1 MYVCTHNSMID
12 FGPTDFALF
21 KGKVVEFRM
30 TKRTVILGRSTSCND
45 VDFDLSLE
53 GPAFKISRRQV
64 SVIEDFVSSCCNSCL
79 SRHCH
84 ARLASS

>member
-1 MYVCTHNSMID
+1 MDFVLD
-12 FGPTDFALF
+12 FGPTDFAVL

-30 TKRTVILGRSTSCND
+30 TKRTVTLGRSTGNSD

-64 SVIEDFVSSCCNSCL
+64 LNY
-79 SRHCH
+79 
-84 ARLASS
+84 